1 MSCDCLRTVPKNI
14 IANRKAQGIE
24 IIGTPCIESKEYF
37 KGDFYYYG
45 VAIDV
50 RYLVSYIKRNGELG
64 TKKVKRPLIPRYC
77 PFCGTKYIPDEQ
89 G

>member
-1 MSCDCLRTVPKNI
+1 MSCDCLSTVPKNI

-24 IIGTPCIESKEYF
+24 IVGTPHIEFKNYF
-37 KGDFYYYG
+37 KGDFYYDA

-50 RYLVSYIKRNGELG
+50 RYSVTYLKRNGELG

-77 PFCGTKYIPDEQ
+77 PFCGTKYIPDDR